1 MFVHDESLQMNEGD
15 QTSEATSQTIFSIR
29 RDQIQDKN
37 SFGEDVLDFLM
48 ER

>member
-1 MFVHDESLQMNEGD
+1 MKVYRWKTD

-37 SFGEDVLDFLM
+37 SFSEDVSDFWM
-48 ER
+48 EP